1 MVSSKKRGRG
11 GRPLTPLTWGAVGR
25 FYQTNDGQRKVL
37 LSIDGGYVGRKVSNS
52 GARIEGINNNNK
64 NKK

>member
-11 GRPLTPLTWGAVGR
+11 GPVTPLAWGPVGR

-37 LSIDGGYVGRKVSNS
+37 LSIDGGYVGRRVSNS